1 MDLSVN
7 FLRIPLK
14 NPIIVSAGPLTSNGE
29 MMKRAVHAGA
39 GAVVTKTIANE
50 IRPNVRPRLHMSKE
64 GLNNIELYSDFSLE
78 EWEHEIAY
86 AKKHGAVIIANILG
100 HTPSE
105 IAYIAHK
112 VERFGADA
120 IELGVSC
127 PHGEGL
133 EGVASEP
140 SELYQFTH
148 AVANRVRIP
157 IMVKLSSNVA
167 NIIKLAK
174 AAEKAGASA
183 ISGIDTVRSIAGV
196 DIEKGQALLPTYGGL
211 SGDAIRPIGLAAI
224 ASVSQATTI
233 PTCGIGGISNYQHV
247 LEYMM
252 LGCTAVQICTSIL
265 INGYE
270 RIGEILRDLKD
281 WMDGHGY
288 QSFEEIRGKAL
299 SSLKSFE
306 EIKLEPYV
314 VGMKRACRE
323 SQCQKCIRACIYQA
337 IHWGEDGIKVK
348 PENCTGCGLCISL
361 CPNQIFELSWEE

>member
-1 MDLSVN
+1 MPLSWG
-7 FLRIPLK
+7 FL
-14 NPIIVSAGPLTSNGE
+14 S
-29 MMKRAVHAGA
+29 
-39 GAVVTKTIANE
+39 
-50 IRPNVRPRLHMSKE
+50 
-64 GLNNIELYSDFSLE
+64 
-78 EWEHEIAY
+78 
-86 AKKHGAVIIANILG
+86 
-100 HTPSE
+100 
-105 IAYIAHK
+105 
-112 VERFGADA
+112 
-120 IELGVSC
+120 
-127 PHGEGL
+127 HGEGL

-314 VGMKRACRE
+314 VGMKRACRKANARSVSE
-323 SQCQKCIRACIYQA
+323 HVYTKPSIGERMELRSNPRTAQAVVYASAFVPIR
-337 IHWGEDGIKVK
+337 
-348 PENCTGCGLCISL
+348 SL
-361 CPNQIFELSWEE
+361 NSVGRNNR